1 MGHVVVAHFSYA
13 RLIYNKEI
21 YQSAQPYANWS
32 LDKALSEVREA
43 ISSTPVPTYR
53 QLEANILFAQQNY
66 EDAYQIYHDLTNTD
80 LRSAEIFYAAARCKE
95 MQKDTTAMLALMDS
109 TINCF
114 SKPYLKE
121 AAPYLW
127 ARAQA
132 RRNAGKYRD
141 AINDMNEYEE
151 LMKATI
157 NDNFYYMRHQTEIEG
172 RLYQQAINDINRA
185 IQMNPD
191 EILYYAEKASLEV
204 RVGMYDQAI
213 QTAQECIKIDPNN
226 SDGYLFLGLAQCLK
240 GQKAEGIPNL
250 QKARDLG
257 DTQADAL
264 IEKYK

>member
-1 MGHVVVAHFSYA
+1 MDLMDLKIDPEFAEKIPPLTEEEY
-13 RLIYNKEI
+13 
-21 YQSAQPYANWS
+21 
-32 LDKALSEVREA
+32 
-43 ISSTPVPTYR
+43 T

-66 EDAYQIYHDLTNTD
+66 EDAYQIYHDLTNTE

-157 NDNFYYMRHQTEIEG
+157 NDNFYYVRHQTEIEG